1 MTPLLLA
8 SSSLYRRE
16 LLSRLKIPFDWQ
28 SPNID
33 ERPHPN
39 EAPEALVRRLAQA
52 KAEALYPSAQA
63 DQLIIGSDQVAVL
76 GQQILGKPGQF
87 EQAKAQLQ
95 AASGQM
101 LSFFTGLAVLNSRTR
116 QVQLEHTVFNVYFR
130 VLSEAEIERYLHLE
144 QPYDCAGSFKAEGL
158 GVSLFHKTEGEDSTS
173 LIGLPLIKLAE
184 FLRKEGINLP

>member
-39 EAPEALVRRLAQA
+39 ETPEALVRRLAQA
-52 KAEALYPSAQA
+52 KAEALSPLAQA

-76 GQQILGKPGQF
+76 GQQILGKPGHF